1 MVTARLIP
9 PLGRRVAP
17 ASATEAQGL
26 AHVLPRLALQARQV
40 AAQVSFGI
48 HGRRRPGPGETFW
61 QFRPFMSGEPV
72 DRVDW
77 RRSAR
82 DDRLYVRERE
92 WEAASTYWLWIDLSP
107 SMNYASSLAL
117 QPKRDRALVLG
128 LALAD
133 LLVRSGERVGLLGVT
148 RPIVSRAI
156 ISRLADALA
165 ISHERHAED
174 LPDAS
179 PPGPRDRLI
188 LVGDFITP
196 PPAFESRFRALTS
209 RGAGGLAV
217 QIRDAAEAV
226 FPFAGET
233 EFFSPEAGGRWRVGE
248 AADMRAAY
256 RERLTEHET
265 TLRRLCLSR
274 GWRFFAHT
282 TDRPASE
289 AMLSVAMM
297 LSAGQGGAA

>member
-1 MVTARLIP
+1 MVTASLIP

-17 ASATEAQGL
+17 ASATAAQAL
-26 AHVLPRLALQARQV
+26 AHILPRLALQARQV
-40 AAQVSFGI
+40 SAQVSFGI

-72 DRVDW
+72 DRIDW

-82 DDRLYVRERE
+82 DDKLYVRERE
-92 WEAASTYWLWIDLSP
+92 WEAASTYWLWIDLSE
-107 SMNYASSLAL
+107 SMNYVSSLAL
-117 QPKRDRALVLG
+117 QAKRERAIVLG

-148 RPIVSRAI
+148 RPVVSRAI
-156 ISRLADALA
+156 ISRMADAMA
-165 ISHERHAED
+165 ISHERHGED
-174 LPDAS
+174 LPEAA

-188 LVGDFITP
+188 LIGDFIMP
-196 PPAFESRFRALTS
+196 LPDLEARFRALTS

-217 QIRDAAEAV
+217 QIRDPAEAA
-226 FPFAGET
+226 FPFGGET
-233 EFFSPEAGGRWRVGE
+233 EFFAPGTAGRWRVGE
-248 AADMRAAY
+248 AADMRSAY
-256 RERLTEHET
+256 RERMAAHEDA
-265 TLRRLCLSR
+265 LRRICLQR

-289 AMLSVAMM
+289 GMLSIAMM
-297 LSAGQGGAA
+297 LTAGQGNAA